1 MSGDNEIRGTFSVTY
16 DHRVLFSDGVFDPAN
31 GTLADVMPTGEAGR
45 PAGVVAFVDAGAAR
59 AMAGLAGRVAEYLRG
74 WPGRLRLAGEPVVVP
89 GGEAAKRGTETFD
102 LAVRALHDAGLD
114 RHSYALIVGGGA
126 VLDAVGFAAS
136 VVHRGVRHVRV
147 PTTVLGQNDAGIGVK
162 NGIDLFGRKNFLGTF
177 APPVAV
183 VNDFTLLRG
192 LPAEH
197 WRDGTAEAVKVA
209 LIRDGAF
216 FEWLDERAGALA
228 GRDEAAMRRL
238 IFRCAELHIRQ
249 ITTGGDPFERGSA
262 RPLDFG
268 HWAAHKLEQMS
279 NFSVTHGHA
288 VAVGMAIDTLY
299 AARAGLLAGADA
311 DRVVGCL
318 RKLGFELAVGPLVGG
333 IGRDALGPLLDGVA
347 EFREHLGGE
356 LSITMLRGI
365 GQAVELHEIDLDLM
379 RRCAADV
386 LFGTNG

>member
-1 MSGDNEIRGTFSVTY
+1 MSGVNEIRGTFSVTY
-16 DHRVLFSDGVFDPAN
+16 DHRVLFSDGVFEPGNAA
-31 GTLADVMPTGEAGR
+31 LADVMTPGEAGR
-45 PAGVVAFVDAGAAR
+45 PAGVLAFIDTGLAGA
-59 AMAGLAGRVAEYLRG
+59 MPELAGRVAGYVRG
-74 WPGRLRLAGEPVVVP
+74 WPGRLRLVAEPVVVP
-89 GGEAAKRGTETFD
+89 GGEAAKKGTETFER
-102 LAVRALHDAGLD
+102 AVRALHDAGLD

-177 APPVAV
+177 SPPVAV

-192 LPAEH
+192 LPAGH

-216 FEWLDERAGALA
+216 FEWLDERAGLLA

-249 ITTGGDPFERGSA
+249 ITAGGDPFEQGSA

-268 HWAAHKLEQMS
+268 HWAAHKLEQLS
-279 NFSVTHGHA
+279 NFSITHGHA
-288 VAVGMAIDTLY
+288 VAVGIAIDTLY
-299 AARAGLLAGADA
+299 AARTGLLAAADA

-318 RKLGFELAVGPLVGG
+318 RKLGFELAVGRGVSPL
-333 IGRDALGPLLDGVA
+333 GRERLEPLLEGVA
-347 EFREHLGGE
+347 EFREHLGGQ

-379 RRCAADV
+379 QRCAADV
-386 LFGTNG
+386 LFADE